1 VLPFL
6 EEQGSMVDMLIG
18 RQGQFNKVIIFIGEQ
33 LFSFSSICTLNLAH
47 THTLGW
53 PNTIIHKFT

>member
-47 THTLGW
+47 THTLG
-53 PNTIIHKFT
+53 

>member
-33 LFSFSSICTLNLAH
+33 LFSFSSIYAHSTLGCPH
-47 THTLGW
+47 THTLG
-53 PNTIIHKFT
+53 